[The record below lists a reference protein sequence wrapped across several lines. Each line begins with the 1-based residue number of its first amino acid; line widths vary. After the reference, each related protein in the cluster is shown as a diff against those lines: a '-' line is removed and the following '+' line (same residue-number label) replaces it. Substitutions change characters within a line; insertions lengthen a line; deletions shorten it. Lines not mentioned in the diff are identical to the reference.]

1 MRMPTS
7 GPADRRGLLVLG
19 LGNVLCSDD
28 GVGPAAIARLRRDHA
43 APEDAAVLD
52 GGTLGLGLLP
62 WLETARDVI
71 LVDAVREPA
80 PPGTLVELEGGDVP
94 AAVLERLSAHQVG
107 VADLL
112 GGAQW
117 RGRAPERLLL
127 LGVVPLT
134 LATGLGLSSPVRAAL
149 PALVERVVAAA
160 GRMGYTFCDAA
171 GHATDVAG
179 DGDLRLA
186 RVLGL

>member
-1 MRMPTS
+1 MRTS
-7 GPADRRGLLVLG
+7 GPADRRGLLGLG

-28 GVGPAAIARLRRDHA
+28 GVGPAAVAQLQRDHA
-43 APEDAAVLD
+43 TSGDVAVLD

-62 WLETARDVI
+62 WLESARDVI
-71 LVDAVREPA
+71 LVHPVREPA
-80 PPGTLVELEGGDVP
+80 PPGTRAELEGDDVP
-94 AAVLERLSAHQVG
+94 AAALERLSAHQVG

-134 LATGLGLSSPVRAAL
+134 LATGLGLSAPVRAAL

-160 GRMGYTFCDAA
+160 GRMGYTFMDAA
-171 GHATDVAG
+171 GHAAAAAG